1 MNKEEVF
8 HRQLVASVVHNL
20 ASTSYEAFMVRSEL
34 IRRTREFVGNMGPDG
49 PQYAR
54 ASTEIFFNGDR
65 KAYEEHLA
73 TAVPNLNHIYAIEL
87 FGGGLTTIKAISS

>member
-1 MNKEEVF
+1 MTKQEIF

-20 ASTSYEAFMVRSEL
+20 ASTPYEAFMVRSEL

-54 ASTEIFFNGDR
+54 ASTTIFFNGDS
-65 KAYEEHLA
+65 KAYEEHLE
-73 TAVPNLNHIYAIEL
+73 TAAPNQNHIYALEL